1 MSLVIRNSFP
11 DSAQDLILRHKNIIM
26 LTGFITAMVAI
37 YVGLITLLYL
47 GQERLLYFPV
57 KQIVADPGMIGL
69 DFEAVQLTTVDDVR
83 LAGWFVPAPNS
94 DLVLLFFHGNGGN
107 ISHRLDSIEQF
118 HRLGLNV
125 LIIDYRGYGQSEGRT
140 TEAGTYL
147 DAEAAWRYLTQ
158 ERGFSAEQIIIF
170 GRSLGGAVA
179 AALAEKHPPRLLIL
193 ESTFTSVPEM
203 AARQFRFVPARQL
216 ARIQYNTAAR
226 LPNIHVPLLIIHS
239 PDDEVIPF
247 DQGQALFRVANQP
260 KQFLQITGGHN
271 DGFLI
276 SAAQYEPTVAAFIEQ
291 HRPVNSRD

>member
-1 MSLVIRNSFP
+1 MRRKIT
-11 DSAQDLILRHKNIIM
+11 IM
-26 LTGFITAMVAI
+26 LTGIIAAVVAI
-37 YVGLITLLYL
+37 YIGLITLLYL

-57 KQIVADPGMIGL
+57 RQIVANPGMVGL
-69 DFEAVQLTTVDDVR
+69 DYERVQLITADEIR
-83 LAGWFVPAPNS
+83 LEGWFVPAPDS

-125 LIIDYRGYGQSEGRT
+125 FIIDYRGYGQSEGST
-140 TEAGTYL
+140 TEVGTYL
-147 DAEAAWRYLTQ
+147 DAAAAWRYLTQ
-158 ERGFSAEQIIIF
+158 ERGFAAEQIIIF

-203 AARQFRFVPARQL
+203 AGRRFPFAPTRQL

-239 PDDEVIPF
+239 PEDEVIPF
-247 DQGQALFRVANQP
+247 DQGQALYQVANQP
-260 KQFLQITGGHN
+260 KQFLQISGGHN

-276 SAAQYEPTVAAFIEQ
+276 SAAQYEPAVAAFIKQ
-291 HRPVNSRD
+291 HTTGGE